1 MKSMEWCSKYWG
13 CHQMPERSFFLKGY
27 QLPVC
32 ARCTGMMIGEVIAVV
47 LAFFFLPPLP
57 LCCVMLVPLAV
68 DGIVQYKTAYVS
80 TNLRRVI
87 TGLLFGYSFLSI
99 VLTMIVSVVKILTK

>member
-1 MKSMEWCSKYWG
+1 
-13 CHQMPERSFFLKGY
+13 MPERSFFVKGY

-57 LCCVMLVPLAV
+57 LCCVMLIPLSV
-68 DGIVQYKTAYVS
+68 DGIIQYKTAYVS

-87 TGLLFGYSFLSI
+87 TGMIFGYSLLSI
-99 VLTMIVSVVKILTK
+99 VLAMIVSVVQVLAK